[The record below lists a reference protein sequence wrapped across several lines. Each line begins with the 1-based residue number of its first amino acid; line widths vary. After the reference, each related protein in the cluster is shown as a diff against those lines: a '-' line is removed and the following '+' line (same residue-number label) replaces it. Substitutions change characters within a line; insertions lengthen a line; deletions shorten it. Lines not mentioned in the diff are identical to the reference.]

1 MSPASPS
8 SSPSGKPSVTQRA
21 KNFFRKPFLHSHVKS
36 TSKTANASTP
46 TLVYGDTGNAAGER
60 DSHPRVSLNDLR
72 TPEQAMSGPILTSS
86 VGVGASS
93 LLVPGRVLANMASS
107 QNTMDT
113 PMEPHNPTCAAILP
127 DFNATAQTG
136 PAQSSTLKENAK
148 VAWHGFKLA
157 AKTAEAFVDG
167 TPFKIPIAVVNKV
180 FDLADGIIDNKES
193 MAELLLPLG
202 QRLNVVSTAL
212 TQKHLV
218 RDIQPTLKRFSSTLE
233 ETTNKLQDMYD
244 EGLFKRILQCDEHP
258 KELADIFRRV
268 DEATKNFQLELN
280 LANFKQVNT
289 VKNDVEVS
297 RLHNLRPIFEARYGG
312 LDRNT
317 CTPGT
322 REDIIKDII
331 SWCKDTSRGAPS
343 LYWLSGMAGTG
354 KSTIAATIC
363 QKLDEDGDASRLAT
377 SFFCSRQSEAGRK
390 RSNIIPTIAHG
401 LALRLPRFR
410 RAVLDA
416 QLDANP
422 PELKHHLRDL
432 LTQPCDMSIGDREGL
447 PPLVVVIDALDELEN
462 SDGSSF
468 LEDLIREIAKH
479 PDNLPSLKFF
489 VTSRPDP
496 SIVEIGKTL
505 SSDTVFCL
513 EEVPIDIANKDINTY
528 LEASLPRLP
537 LDQLHCLTEQTSGL
551 FIYAA
556 TVVRMI
562 IPDRRQPPAPSMQKK
577 QLQALLNAWPG
588 KSQCAFG
595 GSLIDHLYEDIL
607 RQYFCGRNMTELH
620 QKSSLSVLHTVL
632 CAQEPIQVS
641 DIPQLWANLDL
652 EEDAVLEVV
661 QSLHS
666 VLYIKACRV
675 YSYHKSF
682 LDFMFDVTRFVDQE
696 LAAICCPPPDLEFHL
711 AASCFRLMKSLRFNI
726 CNLPSSFLNDS
737 EVDSLSAD
745 IESNISSSLTYA
757 CRHWAAH
764 LVKIPTGA
772 QNIGQDI
779 IDQMQDWL
787 YGRVVFWMEAMNLL
801 GVVGECYHALV
812 AARRWLGPDQVDI
825 CKNLTAAENL
835 VAIFGMNIIRDSTP
849 HLYISALAGA
859 SRDSDLIERWHTRFP
874 RVPTI
879 VSILR
884 SGRLLSR
891 LQHNSGVRSVAFSSD
906 GSRAISG
913 SDDTTI
919 RIWDVST
926 GKQLQQ
932 LDGHD
937 NTVNS
942 VAFSSDGSRA
952 ISGSDDRTIRIWDVS
967 TGKQLQ
973 QLDGHNDCV
982 RSVAFSSDGSRA
994 ISGSDDRTIR
1004 IWDVS
1009 TGKQLQQLDR
1019 HDNTVNSVAF
1029 SSDGSR
1035 AISGSNDRTIRIWDV
1050 STRKQLQ
1057 QLDGHDDWVCS
1068 VAFSSDGSRAISGSD
1083 DRTIRIWDVSTGK
1096 QLQQLDRHDNTVNS
1110 VAFSSDGSRAISG
1123 SDDRTIRIWD
1133 VSTGNQLQ
1141 QLDGHDN
1148 TVNSVAFSSDGSRAI
1163 SGSDDRTIRIW
1174 DVSTRKQLQ
1183 QLDGHDDWVCSVAFS
1198 SDGSCAISGSNDTT
1212 IRIWD
1217 VSTGNQRQQLDG
1229 HDNTVNSVA
1238 FSSDGLRAISGSHD
1252 STIRIWDVSTGKQL
1266 QQLDGH
1272 DDCVRSVAFSSD
1284 GSRAISGSDDRTI
1297 RIWDVSTGK
1306 QLQQLD
1312 RHDNTVNSVAFSS
1325 DGLRAI
1331 SGSDDRTIRIWD
1343 VSTGKQLQQL
1353 DGHDNWVLSV
1363 AFSSDGS
1370 HAISGSIDTTIH
1382 IWDVSTGKQLQQL
1395 DGHNDCVRSVAFSS
1409 DGSRAI
1415 SGSDDRT
1422 IRIWDVSTG
1431 KQLQQLDRHDNTV
1444 NSVAFSSDGLR
1455 AISGSDD
1462 RTIRIWDV
1470 STRKQ
1475 LQQLDGHDDWVCS
1488 VAFSSDGSCAI
1499 SGSDDRTIR
1508 TWQLPLSDS
1517 LKTDWNLD
1525 RHGWITSSTNQRLIW
1540 LPFDMC
1546 PFLNTPKSL
1555 VISAWGSVKV
1565 DFSDACLGSN
1575 WVQCYDSQVT

>member
-8 SSPSGKPSVTQRA
+8 PTSPSGKPSVTQRA
-21 KNFFRKPFLHSHVKS
+21 KNFLRKPFLHSRLKT

-46 TLVYGDTGNAAGER
+46 TLVYGDTDNAAGER

-72 TPEQAMSGPILTSS
+72 TPEQAMSGPILASA

-93 LLVPGRVLANMASS
+93 LLVPGRILADMASS
-107 QNTMDT
+107 QDTMDT

-136 PAQSSTLKENAK
+136 PVQFSTLKENAK
-148 VAWHGFKLA
+148 IAWHGFKLA
-157 AKTAEAFVDG
+157 SKTAEAFVDG
-167 TPFKIPIAVVNKV
+167 TPFKIPIAALNKV

-202 QRLNVVSTAL
+202 QRLNVVSEAL
-212 TQKHLV
+212 TQKDLA
-218 RDIQPTLKRFSSTLE
+218 RDIQPTLQRFSSTLE
-233 ETTNKLQDMYD
+233 ETTNELQHMYD
-244 EGLFKRILQCDEHP
+244 EGLFKRILQRDEHP
-258 KELADIFRRV
+258 KELTDIFRRV

-297 RLHNLRPIFEARYGG
+297 RLHNLRPVFEARYGG

-343 LYWLSGMAGTG
+343 LYWLSGMAGMG

-363 QKLDEDGDASRLAT
+363 RKLDDDGDASRLAA
-377 SFFCSRQSEAGRK
+377 SFFCSRRSEAERK
-390 RSNIIPTIAHG
+390 RGNIIPTIAHG

-422 PELKHHLRDL
+422 PESKHHLRDL
-432 LTQPCDMSIGDREGL
+432 LIQPWDMSIGDREGL

-462 SDGSSF
+462 SDGSFF

-513 EEVPIDIANKDINTY
+513 EEVPIDTANKDINTY
-528 LEASLPRLP
+528 LEVSLPGLP

-562 IPDRRQPPAPSMQKK
+562 IPDRRKPPAPSMQKK
-577 QLQALLNAWPG
+577 QLQALLNAWPD
-588 KSQCAFG
+588 KSQRAFS

-607 RQYFCGRNMTELH
+607 CQYFCGRNMTELH

-641 DIPQLWANLDL
+641 EIPQLWANLNM
-652 EEDAVLEVV
+652 EEDEVSEVV

-682 LDFMFDVTRFVDQE
+682 LDFMFDATRFADPK
-696 LAAICCPPPDLEFHL
+696 LAMICCPPRDMEFRL
-711 AASCFRLMKSLRFNI
+711 AASCFRLMESLRFNI

-737 EVDSLSAD
+737 EVDGLSTD
-745 IESNISSSLTYA
+745 IKSNISSSLVYA

-764 LVKIPTGA
+764 LLKIPTGA
-772 QNIGQDI
+772 QDIRQDI
-779 IDQMQDWL
+779 IDKMQDWL
-787 YGRVVFWMEAMNLL
+787 YGRVLFWMEAMNLL

-812 AARRWLGPDQVDI
+812 AARRWLGPDQVNI

-835 VAIFGMNIIRDSTP
+835 ILPP

-874 RVPTI
+874 RIPTI

-891 LQHNSGVRSVAFSSD
+891 LQHDGSVHSVAFSSDGLRAISGSDDRAIRIWDVSTGKQLQQLDGHNDGVNSVAFSSDGLHAISGSDDRAIRIWDVSTGKQLQQLDGHNDGVNSVAFSSDGLHAISGSNDRTIRIWDVSTGKQLQQLEGHNSGVNDETIRIWDVSMGKQLQQLDGHDDWVRSVAFSSD

-913 SDDTTI
+913 SDDRTI

-937 NTVNS
+937 DWVHSVAFSSDGLRAISGSDDRAIRIWDVSTGKQLQQLDGHNDGVNSVAFSSDGSRAISGSDDRTICIWDVSTGKQLQQLDGHNDRVWSVTFSSDGSRAISGSNDRTIRIWDVSTGKQLEQLDGHNNGVKS

-973 QLDGHNDCV
+973 QLDGHNDWV
-982 RSVAFSSDGSRA
+982 WSVAFSLDGSRA

-1009 TGKQLQQLDR
+1009 TGKQLQQLDG
-1019 HDNTVNSVAF
+1019 HN
-1029 SSDGSR
+1029 DG
-1035 AISGSNDRTIRIWDV
+1035 
-1050 STRKQLQ
+1050 
-1057 QLDGHDDWVCS
+1057 
-1068 VAFSSDGSRAISGSD
+1068 
-1083 DRTIRIWDVSTGK
+1083 
-1096 QLQQLDRHDNTVNS
+1096 
-1110 VAFSSDGSRAISG
+1110 
-1123 SDDRTIRIWD
+1123 
-1133 VSTGNQLQ
+1133 
-1141 QLDGHDN
+1141 
-1148 TVNSVAFSSDGSRAI
+1148 
-1163 SGSDDRTIRIW
+1163 
-1174 DVSTRKQLQ
+1174 
-1183 QLDGHDDWVCSVAFS
+1183 
-1198 SDGSCAISGSNDTT
+1198 
-1212 IRIWD
+1212 
-1217 VSTGNQRQQLDG
+1217 
-1229 HDNTVNSVA
+1229 
-1238 FSSDGLRAISGSHD
+1238 
-1252 STIRIWDVSTGKQL
+1252 
-1266 QQLDGH
+1266 
-1272 DDCVRSVAFSSD
+1272 
-1284 GSRAISGSDDRTI
+1284 
-1297 RIWDVSTGK
+1297 
-1306 QLQQLD
+1306 
-1312 RHDNTVNSVAFSS
+1312 VNSVAFSS

-1353 DGHDNWVLSV
+1353 DGHTNRVWSV
-1363 AFSSDGS
+1363 TFS
-1370 HAISGSIDTTIH
+1370 
-1382 IWDVSTGKQLQQL
+1382 L
-1395 DGHNDCVRSVAFSS
+1395 DGLC
-1409 DGSRAI
+1409 AI
-1415 SGSDDRT
+1415 SGSDDST

-1431 KQLQQLDRHDNTV
+1431 QQLQQLDGHDHWV
-1444 NSVAFSSDGLR
+1444 CSVAFSSDGLR
-1455 AISGSDD
+1455 AISGSGDK
-1462 RTIRIWDV
+1462 TIRIWDI
-1470 STRKQ
+1470 STGKQ
-1475 LQQLDGHDDWVCS
+1475 LQQLDGHNDLVRS
-1488 VAFSSDGSCAI
+1488 VTFSLDGLHAI
-1499 SGSDDRTIR
+1499 SGSDDKTIR
-1508 TWQLPLSDS
+1508 IWDISTGKKLQQLDGHDSGVNLVTSLDGPRAISGSDDKTIHTWQVPLPGNYHIFFVHSSSDIHRFTEDA
-1517 LKTDWNLD
+1517 LELAPQWVD
-1525 RHGWITSSTNQRLIW
+1525 HLIHK
-1540 LPFDMC
+1540 PE
-1546 PFLNTPKSL
+1546 
-1555 VISAWGSVKV
+1555 V
-1565 DFSDACLGSN
+1565 DLAPL
-1575 WVQCYDSQVT
+1575 